1 MSITRIFASTLSE
14 ITINP
19 NNNVA
24 SGNGSANGSGTI
36 KSGGINPSNNMWGFL
51 HAFNLFVGF
60 FLELW
65 QNYQGVQTNKQKNLQ
80 EFQHK
85 PHESLCI
92 DV

>member
-1 MSITRIFASTLSE
+1 VSISKISASTLGA

-36 KSGGINPSNNMWGFL
+36 KSGGINPSNNTWDFL

-60 FLELW
+60 F
-65 QNYQGVQTNKQKNLQ
+65 
-80 EFQHK
+80 
-85 PHESLCI
+85 
-92 DV
+92 

>member
-1 MSITRIFASTLSE
+1 MDDYHEFRCAPKTQIKERHLYWLSNYVSITRIFASTLGE

-60 FLELW
+60 F
-65 QNYQGVQTNKQKNLQ
+65 
-80 EFQHK
+80 
-85 PHESLCI
+85 
-92 DV
+92 